1 MIEPEGVLH
10 DFGDVAEFVADDAV
24 VGVGCCVV
32 GGYAL
37 DFEGAVGV
45 QVGPGFDRC
54 VDGLAVGACC
64 AQGEGYFLE
73 FGGLHIVLGV

>member
-1 MIEPEGVLH
+1 MLPI
-10 DFGDVAEFVADDAV
+10 VAHDAV
-24 VGVGCCVV
+24 VGVGYCMVR
-32 GGYAL
+32 GYAL
-37 DFEGAVGV
+37 DFEGAVWV
-45 QVGPGFDRC
+45 QVGPGFDGC